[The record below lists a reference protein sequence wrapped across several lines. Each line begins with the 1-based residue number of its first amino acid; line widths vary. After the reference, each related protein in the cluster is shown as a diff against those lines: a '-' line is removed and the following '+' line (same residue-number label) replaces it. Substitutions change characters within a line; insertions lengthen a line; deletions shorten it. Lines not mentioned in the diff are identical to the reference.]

1 MTYVRDND
9 ALQRI
14 KRRVSHNKLDDSYS
28 LTNRFQWDPVN
39 RALFLKTEKKTESNK
54 QKQTG

>member
-1 MTYVRDND
+1 MTYLKDDDV
-9 ALQRI
+9 LQRI
-14 KRRVSHNKLDDSYS
+14 KCSASHNKLDDSYS
-28 LTNRFQWDPVN
+28 LTNRFQWDSVN

>member
-9 ALQRI
+9 VLQRI

-39 RALFLKTEKKTESNK
+39 IFLKTEKKTESNK